1 MRHGVAHLTTLP
13 TIETITGIWQGIFR
27 RPQIGSEDNFFDL
40 GGDPSLAAE
49 LFSEIA
55 KVFGRE
61 LSPLMIYQAPT
72 ITALATVVEQSSPV
86 RIAPLLLL
94 KAGAKAGPKT
104 GNAASPVFITHGIG
118 SSVMDFFELVK
129 HIETPR
135 PIYGMQARGTDGVDE
150 PLDTIEDMAQFFLD
164 AIKAIQPR
172 GPYLLIGYSL
182 GGLITLEMAQC
193 LIMNGEKVA
202 LLALLETYPHRSY
215 LPFGPRVQLSTRL
228 VRHHASA
235 MMKLPARGV
244 VPYIRGGSEYRWK
257 ASQDPGESEGN
268 NFPGGELS
276 TLAMLRVSQ
285 KAKSALARYRP
296 RAYGGRIRFVKAAI
310 SLRFPEN
317 PRAVWA
323 DLLPQLEVEIVP
335 GTHQGIVRTEFKSLA
350 AVLSRYLKE
359 ASG

>member
-1 MRHGVAHLTTLP
+1 MAHLTALP

-40 GGDPSLAAE
+40 GGDPSLAAQ

-72 ITALATVVEQSSPV
+72 IAALATAVEQSSPV
-86 RIAPLLLL
+86 RIPPLLLL
-94 KAGAKAGPKT
+94 KAGAKAGART
-104 GNAASPVFITHGIG
+104 GNAASPAFITHGIG

-135 PIYGMQARGTDGVDE
+135 AIYGMQARGTDGVDE

-164 AIKAIQPR
+164 GIKAIQPS

-182 GGLITLEMAQC
+182 GGLITLEMAER
-193 LIMNGEKVA
+193 LVENGERVA

-215 LPFGPRVQLSTRL
+215 LPFGPRFQLSTRL

-244 VPYIRGGSEYRWK
+244 VQYIRGGSEYRWK
-257 ASQDPGESEGN
+257 VSQDPGESEDN
-268 NFPGGELS
+268 NSPGGELS
-276 TLAMLRVSQ
+276 TLAMLRVSG

-296 RAYGGRIRFVKAAI
+296 RAFGGRTRFVKSAI

-359 ASG
+359 ASV

>member
-1 MRHGVAHLTTLP
+1 
-13 TIETITGIWQGIFR
+13 
-27 RPQIGSEDNFFDL
+27 
-40 GGDPSLAAE
+40 
-49 LFSEIA
+49 
-55 KVFGRE
+55 
-61 LSPLMIYQAPT
+61 
-72 ITALATVVEQSSPV
+72 
-86 RIAPLLLL
+86 
-94 KAGAKAGPKT
+94 
-104 GNAASPVFITHGIG
+104 
-118 SSVMDFFELVK
+118 MDFFELVK

-135 PIYGMQARGTDGVDE
+135 PIYGMQAKGTDGVDE

-164 AIKAIQPR
+164 AIKTIQPS
-172 GPYLLIGYSL
+172 GPYLLVGYSL
-182 GGLITLEMAQC
+182 GGLIALEMAQR
-193 LIMNGEKVA
+193 LLENGEKVA

-215 LPFGPRVQLSTRL
+215 LPLGPRFQLSMRL

-268 NFPGGELS
+268 NFPVGELS
-276 TLAMLRVSQ
+276 ALAMLRVSE

-359 ASG
+359 ASV

>member
-1 MRHGVAHLTTLP
+1 
-13 TIETITGIWQGIFR
+13 
-27 RPQIGSEDNFFDL
+27 
-40 GGDPSLAAE
+40 
-49 LFSEIA
+49 
-55 KVFGRE
+55 
-61 LSPLMIYQAPT
+61 
-72 ITALATVVEQSSPV
+72 
-86 RIAPLLLL
+86 LLL

-104 GNAASPVFITHGIG
+104 GNAASPAFITHGIG

-164 AIKAIQPR
+164 AIKTIQPS

-182 GGLITLEMAQC
+182 GGLITLEMAQR
-193 LIMNGEKVA
+193 LEENGEVENGENVA

-215 LPFGPRVQLSTRL
+215 LPFGPRFQLSTRL

-257 ASQDPGESEGN
+257 VSQDPGESETN

-276 TLAMLRVSQ
+276 ALAMLRVCE

-296 RAYGGRIRFVKAAI
+296 RPYSGRIRFVKAAI

-323 DLLPQLEVEIVP
+323 GLLPQLEVEIVP

-359 ASG
+359 ASV